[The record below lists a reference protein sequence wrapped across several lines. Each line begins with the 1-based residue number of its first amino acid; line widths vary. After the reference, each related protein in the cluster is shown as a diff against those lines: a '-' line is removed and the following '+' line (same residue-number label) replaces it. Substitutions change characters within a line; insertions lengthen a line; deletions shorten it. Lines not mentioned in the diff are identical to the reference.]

1 MEFDALPISAERI
14 RGAVRRLGIQ
24 VVGDY
29 TRGIPSDQP
38 AELTV
43 VPILTGAYVLAAD
56 LVREFR
62 NEDGSHPLQ
71 LSIRIEW
78 LKAASY
84 RRATSPGVFALDPS
98 SLDPASITGKHV
110 LVVDDIIDSGRTLL
124 EAYKTLLEL
133 RPESLRSL
141 VLLDKPERRD
151 RSLEVS
157 ADYVG
162 FTIPDVFVV
171 GYGLDFDGL
180 FRHLPYVTTLDVEDE
195 RPIPFA
201 LPE

>member
-1 MEFDALPISAERI
+1 MSFDALPISAERI
-14 RGAVRRLGIQ
+14 RAAVCRMGAQ
-24 VVGDY
+24 VVRDY
-29 TRGIPSDQP
+29 TQGSPGGQLN
-38 AELTV
+38 ELTV

-62 NEDGSHPLQ
+62 NEDGSHPLG
-71 LSIRIEW
+71 LSVRIEW
-78 LKAASY
+78 LKASSY
-84 RRATSPGVFALDPS
+84 RGTSPGTLAFDPS
-98 SLDPASITGKHV
+98 SLDPKSVTGKHV
-110 LVVDDIIDSGRTLL
+110 LVVDDIIDSGRTLI
-124 EAYKTLLEL
+124 EAYRVLLDL

-180 FRHLPYVTTLDVEDE
+180 FRHLPYVTTLDFETD

-201 LPE
+201 VPE

>member
-1 MEFDALPISAERI
+1 MKFDALPISAERI
-14 RGAVRRLGIQ
+14 RDAVRRLGTQ
-24 VVGDY
+24 VVHDY

-38 AELTV
+38 SELTV

-62 NEDGSHPLQ
+62 DKDGSYPLH

-84 RRATSPGVFALDPS
+84 DGSSPGVMALDPS

-124 EAYKTLLEL
+124 EADRVLLEL
-133 RPESLRSL
+133 HPESLRSL
-141 VLLDKPERRD
+141 VLLDKPEPRD

-171 GYGLDFDGL
+171 GYGLDYDGC
-180 FRHLPYVTTLDVEDE
+180 FRHLPYVTMLDFKGDV
-195 RPIPFA
+195 PTPVP
-201 LPE
+201 LPK

>member
-1 MEFDALPISAERI
+1 MKLDALPISAARI
-14 RGAVRRLGIQ
+14 REAVRRMGTQI
-24 VVGDY
+24 VGDY
-29 TRGIPSDQP
+29 AGGGAGGRPT
-38 AELTV
+38 ELTI

-56 LVREFR
+56 LVRELR
-62 NEDGSHPLQ
+62 GPDGARPLD
-71 LSIRIEW
+71 LTVRIEW
-78 LKAASY
+78 LKATSY
-84 RRATSPGVFALDPS
+84 RGGTSPGTLSLDAS
-98 SLDPASITGKHV
+98 SLDPANVTGKHV

-124 EAYKTLLEL
+124 EAYRILLEL

-180 FRHLPYVTTLDVEDE
+180 FRHLPYVTTLDFETD
-195 RPIPFA
+195 RPVPFA
-201 LPE
+201 VPD